1 MGDATPY
8 TMKPNV
14 SIPQTALSSVA
25 HITLFEG
32 RRGYNKSMSNRKQ
45 PPEILALVPH
55 TPVTGDGTI
64 HVYQDLSQALERRIA
79 SGEIETAV
87 KAAHPDATVFR
98 VDGLIVAMTS
108 GAVPHSE
115 QE

>member
-25 HITLFEG
+25 HITLFRSEG
-32 RRGYNKSMSNRKQ
+32 GYNQSMSNRKQ

-55 TPVTGDGTI
+55 TPVAGDGTI
-64 HVYQDLSQALERRIA
+64 HVYQDLSCALERRIMA
-79 SGEIETAV
+79 GEIEAAV
-87 KAAHPDATVFR
+87 KSAHPDATVFR
-98 VDGLIVAMTS
+98 VDGLIVAFS

>member
-8 TMKPNV
+8 NQKPNV
-14 SIPQTALSSVA
+14 LIPQTALASVA

-32 RRGYNKSMSNRKQ
+32 RRGYNESMSNRNQ

-55 TPVTGDGTI
+55 VPVTGDGQI
-64 HVYQDLSQALERRIA
+64 HVYQDLSQAFERRIA

-87 KAAHPDATVFR
+87 KAAHPDATVVR
-98 VDGLIVAMTS
+98 IDGLIVAFS
-108 GAVPHSE
+108 GAVPHT

>member
-14 SIPQTALSSVA
+14 LIPQTALSSVA

-32 RRGYNKSMSNRKQ
+32 RRGYNESMSNRKQ
-45 PPEILALVPH
+45 PPELLALVPH
-55 TPVTGDGTI
+55 TPVSGDGQI
-64 HVYQDLSQALERRIA
+64 HVYQDLSQAIEWRIG
-79 SGEIETAV
+79 SGEIEAAV
-87 KAAHPDATVFR
+87 QAAHPDATVVRF
-98 VDGLIVAMTS
+98 DGLIVAFS
-108 GAVPHSE
+108 GAVPHT

>member
-14 SIPQTALSSVA
+14 SIPQTALPIVN
-25 HITLFEG
+25 HITLFGGEG
-32 RRGYNKSMSNRKQ
+32 GYNQSMSNRKN
-45 PPEILALVPH
+45 PPDILALVPH
-55 TPVTGDGTI
+55 VPVTGDGQI

>member
-8 TMKPNV
+8 NTKPNV
-14 SIPQTALSSVA
+14 PIPQTALASVA

-32 RRGYNKSMSNRKQ
+32 RRGYNQSMSNRKN
-45 PPEILALVPH
+45 PPELLALVPH

-79 SGEIETAV
+79 SGEIEAAV
-87 KAAHPDATVFR
+87 KSAHPDATVFR

-108 GAVPHSE
+108 GAVPHT

>member
-1 MGDATPY
+1 MGDVTC
-8 TMKPNV
+8 TKPNV
-14 SIPQTALSSVA
+14 SISQTAIESVA
-25 HITLFEG
+25 YITLFG
-32 RRGYNKSMSNRKQ
+32 GKGGYNESMSNRKQ

-55 TPVTGDGTI
+55 TPVMGDGQI

-87 KAAHPDATVFR
+87 KAAHPDATVVRF
-98 VDGLIVAMTS
+98 DGLIVAFS
-108 GAVPHSE
+108 GAVPHT

>member
-14 SIPQTALSSVA
+14 SIPQTALPIVN

-32 RRGYNKSMSNRKQ
+32 RRGYNQSMSNRKQ
-45 PPEILALVPH
+45 PPDILALVPH
-55 TPVTGDGTI
+55 VPVTGDGTI
-64 HVYQDLSQALERRIA
+64 HVYQDLSRADKQRIT

-108 GAVPHSE
+108 GAVPHT

>member
-14 SIPQTALSSVA
+14 SIPKIWAPNVKCN
-25 HITLFEG
+25 TLFRSKG
-32 RRGYNKSMSNRKQ
+32 GYNQSMSNRKQ

-79 SGEIETAV
+79 SGEIEAAV
-87 KAAHPDATVFR
+87 KDAHPDATVFR

-108 GAVPHSE
+108 GAVPHT
-115 QE
+115 QEN